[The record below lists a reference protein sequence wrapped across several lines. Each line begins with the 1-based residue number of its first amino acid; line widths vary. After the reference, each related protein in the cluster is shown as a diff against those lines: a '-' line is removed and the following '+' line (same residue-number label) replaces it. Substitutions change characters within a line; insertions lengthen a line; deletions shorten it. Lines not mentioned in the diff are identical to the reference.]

1 MAAPIG
7 SLRAELSA
15 GHAQFASDMKKAKNA
30 VQSNAS
36 GMQRA
41 MAKVGKSF
49 SGVTGNLK
57 ALVSALAIGAAF
69 RAVTNAT
76 KEQEAAIAQ
85 LEQTLKST
93 GRYTPELSS
102 KLQGYAAELQKITT
116 YGDET
121 TIAMQALLLTF
132 TKIGG
137 DEFNRAQK
145 VTLDVATALKTDLK
159 SAALQVGKA
168 LNDPVLGMTAL
179 SRSGI
184 QFSEAQKE
192 AVKQLIATGDV
203 AGAQKIVLKE
213 LETQFGGSAEAARNT
228 LGGAL
233 SALKNAFGDLL
244 EGDSKGGGVKGTTV
258 AINELTDLLADPET
272 VRNAQTLTN
281 AMITGFGKVL
291 ESISTTVEFTRWL
304 GEELAAQI
312 YGVAGDDINRLEGS
326 LDTAKKKL
334 QELEDGY
341 KAVGFADKL
350 LGKIG
355 ISEGILDKLRG
366 IKSAREEVAKLQ
378 KQVDDYYAF
387 EEAKS
392 KKRGTKTPAVTT
404 PNVPVVTG
412 GGAGEETE
420 AEKALREKRL
430 EAEAKFRDELEILK
444 KDGIDRDL
452 EVLKQGYEKELEAA
466 KKLGADTTNLTEAY
480 QLKKNDIIQKGEE
493 EIIGQGIDNQL
504 LLLEA
509 EEKANEERLNKRAE
523 FSDEYKKATLSDVE
537 YELSKLQEQY
547 DAYSGYITDKVALDE
562 WYAASKKKILDK
574 EKDDETGM
582 LKELKTAIEGW
593 GRDSTDAIVAFARTG
608 EMSFSDMIDS
618 MIDDLMRMFIQ
629 QQIMGPLFSSIGG
642 FDFGSLF
649 GSAKGNAFQNGNIL
663 PFAKG
668 GIVTRPTVFP
678 MAQGAGLMGEAG
690 PEAIM
695 PLTRIG
701 GDLGVKSTGGG
712 VEVNII
718 NNVGADVSTSERT
731 TADGQKAIDVYI
743 DQAVAKKLGTFGSQS
758 NKAMRQSFGARQRLT
773 GR

>member
-1 MAAPIG
+1 
-7 SLRAELSA
+7 
-15 GHAQFASDMKKAKNA
+15 
-30 VQSNAS
+30 
-36 GMQRA
+36 
-41 MAKVGKSF
+41 
-49 SGVTGNLK
+49 
-57 ALVSALAIGAAF
+57 
-69 RAVTNAT
+69 
-76 KEQEAAIAQ
+76 
-85 LEQTLKST
+85 
-93 GRYTPELSS
+93 
-102 KLQGYAAELQKITT
+102 
-116 YGDET
+116 
-121 TIAMQALLLTF
+121 
-132 TKIGG
+132 
-137 DEFNRAQK
+137 

-192 AVKQLIATGDV
+192 VVKELVKTGDTV
-203 AGAQKIVLKE
+203 GAQKIILKE

-233 SALKNAFGDLL
+233 ASLKNAFGDLL
-244 EGDSKGGGVKGTTV
+244 EGDGKGGGVKGTTAAIEDLTKLMSDPSTV
-258 AINELTDLLADPET
+258 A
-272 VRNAQTLTN
+272 NAQTLTN

-291 ESISTTVEFTRWL
+291 KAISTTVEFTKWL

-312 YGVAGDDINRLEGS
+312 YGVAGGDINRLEGS

-355 ISEGILDKLRG
+355 ISEGILEKLRG
-366 IKSAREEVAKLQ
+366 IKSAREEVKKLQ

-387 EEAKS
+387 EDAK
-392 KKRGTKTPAVTT
+392 KKGSAKTPDV
-404 PNVPVVTG
+404 PDVPVVTSG
-412 GGAGEETE
+412 GVVEETPE
-420 AEKALREKRL
+420 AIAAREKA
-430 EAEAKFRDELEILK
+430 A
-444 KDGIDRDL
+444 
-452 EVLKQGYEKELEAA
+452 
-466 KKLGADTTNLTEAY
+466 
-480 QLKKNDIIQKGEE
+480 
-493 EIIGQGIDNQL
+493 
-504 LLLEA
+504 
-509 EEKANEERLNKRAE
+509 KRAE
-523 FSDEYKKATLSDVE
+523 EIHQLTVDNYLKTESEKWAALEEYEKDYADKQTEFSDAHKKATLSDVD
-537 YELSKLQEQY
+537 YELAKLQEQY
-547 DAYSGYITDKVALDE
+547 DAYSVYITDKVALDE

-582 LKELKTAIEGW
+582 LKELKTAIDGW

-608 EMSFSDMIDS
+608 EMSFSDMVDS

-649 GSAKGNAFQNGNIL
+649 GSAKGNAFQNGNVI
-663 PFAKG
+663 PFASG

-690 PEAIM
+690 AEAIM

-701 GDLGVKSTGGG
+701 GDLGVKATGGG
-712 VEVNII
+712 GMVVNIF
-718 NNVGADVSTSERT
+718 NSTGDSVET
-731 TADGQKAIDVYI
+731 KEGMTADGSPTLDVMI
-743 DQAVAKKLGTFGSQS
+743 DQAVAKKLGRFGSQS
-758 NKAMRQSFGARQRLT
+758 NKSLRQNFGASQRLT

>member
-1 MAAPIG
+1 MAKPVG
-7 SLRAELSA
+7 SLRVDLSA
-15 GHAQFASDMKKAKNA
+15 SIAAFKTNMKAAKDA
-30 VQSNAS
+30 VQKNAS
-36 GMQRA
+36 GMSAA
-41 MAKVGKSF
+41 MGKVGKSF
-49 SGVTGNLK
+49 TGVTGNLK

-102 KLQGYAAELQKITT
+102 KLQGYAAELQKVTT

-184 QFSEAQKE
+184 QFTDAQKE
-192 AVKQLIATGDV
+192 VVKELIKTGDTV
-203 AGAQKIVLKE
+203 GAQKIILKE

-233 SALKNAFGDLL
+233 ASLKNAFGDLV
-244 EGDSKGGGVKGTTV
+244 EGADGKSIKGTTE
-258 AINELTDLLADPET
+258 AINGLTELLQDPET
-272 VRNAQTLTN
+272 IKNAQTLTN

-291 ESISTTVEFTRWL
+291 KAISTTVEFTKWL

-355 ISEGILDKLRG
+355 ISEGILEKLRG
-366 IKSAREEVAKLQ
+366 IKSAREEVKKLQ
-378 KQVDDYYAF
+378 KQVDDYYAS

-392 KKRGTKTPAVTT
+392 KKSGTKTPAVTT
-404 PNVPVVTG
+404 PSVPVVTG

-420 AEKALREKRL
+420 AEKAARE
-430 EAEAKFRDELEILK
+430 
-444 KDGIDRDL
+444 
-452 EVLKQGYEKELEAA
+452 
-466 KKLGADTTNLTEAY
+466 
-480 QLKKNDIIQKGEE
+480 
-493 EIIGQGIDNQL
+493 
-504 LLLEA
+504 
-509 EEKANEERLNKRAE
+509 
-523 FSDEYKKATLSDVE
+523 
-537 YELSKLQEQY
+537 
-547 DAYSGYITDKVALDE
+547 
-562 WYAASKKKILDK
+562 
-574 EKDDETGM
+574 
-582 LKELKTAIEGW
+582 
-593 GRDSTDAIVAFARTG
+593 
-608 EMSFSDMIDS
+608 
-618 MIDDLMRMFIQ
+618 
-629 QQIMGPLFSSIGG
+629 
-642 FDFGSLF
+642 
-649 GSAKGNAFQNGNIL
+649 
-663 PFAKG
+663 
-668 GIVTRPTVFP
+668 
-678 MAQGAGLMGEAG
+678 
-690 PEAIM
+690 
-695 PLTRIG
+695 
-701 GDLGVKSTGGG
+701 
-712 VEVNII
+712 
-718 NNVGADVSTSERT
+718 
-731 TADGQKAIDVYI
+731 
-743 DQAVAKKLGTFGSQS
+743 
-758 NKAMRQSFGARQRLT
+758 
-773 GR
+773 